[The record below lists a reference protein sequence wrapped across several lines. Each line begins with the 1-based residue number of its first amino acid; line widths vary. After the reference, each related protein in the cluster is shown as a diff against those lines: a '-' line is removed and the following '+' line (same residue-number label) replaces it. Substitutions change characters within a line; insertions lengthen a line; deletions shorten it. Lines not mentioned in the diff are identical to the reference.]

1 MSVLSVL
8 SVSFVPSL
16 AERRDNPESLS
27 APTNI
32 GHLLLRA
39 AHFSPDARIR
49 SVNAGTEDSAPLSYP
64 SLLEDARRISGGL
77 AASGCRPGSAVALC
91 LERPHDF
98 LPAFWGC
105 VLGGYV
111 PCPLAPLR
119 ADSERSAQHLAQI
132 STLLDRPLF
141 VTTRA
146 AGIELP
152 EQAISAEIS
161 SLRRGVPRDAAHEA
175 REHDLAILML
185 TSGSTG
191 HAKAVEL
198 THGNLLASLA
208 DRAARQR
215 LSAADTMFNWIAFD
229 HVAALL
235 ESHMIASYVGANQI
249 HTEPATILADPL
261 RFLRIIGR
269 YQVTIA
275 FAPNFLLGQIN
286 AALSAVDMQ
295 GGTTEVASLDLSC
308 LRRIVTGG
316 EANVVTTGRRFLD
329 LLAPYGL
336 SPDALWPAFGMTETC
351 AACIYSHE
359 FPHIDTECEFASVGI
374 PVGRLNVRIVD
385 ADGCALPPGQ
395 EGELQL
401 SGPMIFAR
409 YHNNEEAT
417 RAAFTADGW
426 LRTGDLARIQKG
438 RLSIVGRSKD
448 CVIVS
453 GVNYFSHELEATLE
467 QLEGIERSFVAAF
480 PTRPKGADTESLV
493 VAFAT
498 TFDLEDDRRLY
509 QLVVA
514 VRNTTIMLWGFRP
527 AVILPLPR
535 SAFPKTS
542 LGKIRR
548 SLMRKRL
555 EAGEWSGH
563 LTYLDGVTT
572 RQLGPY
578 LPPDNEAEAAIA
590 RIFAEILGLDPARVS
605 ATASFFDLGG
615 TSLDIIKLKQKLA
628 ERLQRF
634 DFPIVSILQHPT
646 PRALAGQKQGEYDPV
661 VVLQATGDKT
671 PLFCI
676 HPATG
681 EVLVFVSL
689 ANYFVNHRPFY
700 ALRARGFSP
709 GEKQFESIDEM
720 VSTYVAAIRTRQ
732 PRGPYAIAGYSFG
745 APIAFEVAKALEAQN
760 ERVAFCGSIDG
771 TVFIGDREHKLNEIE
786 SAFRVAYFLGLV
798 DMQQMLELPQRLGAR
813 MHAVDP
819 YKAVMEL
826 ACPTRLAELD
836 LDVEKFTAW
845 AKLSF
850 RLVTLGQEY
859 IPSGSVE
866 SATVFYAEPLWG
878 TKDDWLCNKLVEWN
892 NHTRTPPRYVDVPG
906 SHSSLLERQHVASFQ
921 MTLRAELDRSLNGL

>member
-1 MSVLSVL
+1 MSA
-8 SVSFVPSL
+8 SFVPSL
-16 AERRDNPESLS
+16 SECRDNLPTFS
-27 APTNI
+27 APTHI
-32 GHLLLRA
+32 GQLLLRA
-39 AHFSPDARIR
+39 AEFFPDAKIR
-49 SVNAGTEDSAPLSYP
+49 SVTAGTEDLAPLSYS
-64 SLLEDARRISGGL
+64 SLLEDARHISGGL
-77 AASGCRPGSAVALC
+77 RANGCRPGSAVALL

-105 VLGGYV
+105 VLGGYI

-119 ADSERSAQHLAQI
+119 GDSERCARHLAQVN
-132 STLLDRPLF
+132 TLLDRPLF
-141 VTTRA
+141 VTTQSA
-146 AGIELP
+146 DIELP
-152 EQAISAEIS
+152 ENAISAEIS
-161 SLRRGVPRDAAHEA
+161 SLRRGTPREAAHEA
-175 REHDLAILML
+175 REQDLAILML

-191 HAKAVEL
+191 QAKAVEL

-208 DRAARQR
+208 GRAARQR

-235 ESHMIASYVGANQI
+235 ESQMTAAYVGANQI
-249 HTEPATILADPL
+249 HAEPATILADPL
-261 RFLRIIGR
+261 LFLRIIRR
-269 YQVTIA
+269 YRVTIA

-286 AALSAVDMQ
+286 AALSDVQ
-295 GGTTEVASLDLSC
+295 GGATKVPSLDLSC

-316 EANVVTTGRRFLD
+316 EANVITTGRRFLD

-351 AACIYSHE
+351 AACVYSHE
-359 FPHIDTECEFASVGI
+359 FPRIDAECEFAAVGTPI
-374 PVGRLNVRIVD
+374 DRLKVRIVD
-385 ADGCALPPGQ
+385 PNGFALPPGR

-401 SGPMIFAR
+401 NGPMIFAR

-417 RAAFTADGW
+417 RAAFTSDGW
-426 LRTGDLARIQKG
+426 LRTGDLGRIQEG

-448 CVIVS
+448 CIIVS

-498 TFDLEDDRRLY
+498 TFDLEDESRLY

-514 VRNTTIMLWGFRP
+514 VRNTAVMLWGFRP
-527 AVILPLPR
+527 GVILPLPR

-542 LGKIRR
+542 LGKIQRTA
-548 SLMRKRL
+548 MRKRL
-555 EAGEWSGH
+555 EAGEWSDH
-563 LTYLDGVTT
+563 LAHLHRVTT

-578 LPPDNEAEAAIA
+578 VPPDNETEVAVA
-590 RIFAEILGLDPARVS
+590 RIFAETLGLDQADVS

-628 ERLQRF
+628 EQMQRT
-634 DFPIVSILQHPT
+634 DLTILSILQQPT
-646 PRALAGQKQGEYDPV
+646 PRALAGQKQDEYDPV
-661 VVLQATGDKT
+661 VVLQATGQKT

-689 ANYFVNHRPFY
+689 ANYFVNNRPFY

-709 GEKQFESIDEM
+709 GEKHFESIDEM

-771 TVFIGDREHKLNEIE
+771 TVFIGAREHKLNEME

-798 DMQQMLELPQRLGAR
+798 DMQQMLELPRRLSAQT
-813 MHAVDP
+813 HAPDP
-819 YKAVMEL
+819 YKSVMEL
-826 ACPTRLAELD
+826 AGPARLAELD

-850 RLVTLGQEY
+850 RLVTMGQEY

-878 TKDDWLCNKLVEWN
+878 TKDDWLRNKLVEWN
-892 NHTRTPPRYVDVPG
+892 SHTRTPPRYVEVPG
-906 SHSSLLERQHVASFQ
+906 SHSSLLERHHVASFQ
-921 MTLRAELDRSLNGL
+921 MALRAELDRSLNGL

>member
-1 MSVLSVL
+1 M
-8 SVSFVPSL
+8 SVSF
-16 AERRDNPESLS
+16 AS
-27 APTNI
+27 APAQWHGNLPSFPAPTHI
-32 GHLLLRA
+32 GQLLLRA
-39 AHFSPDARIR
+39 ARFCPDARIL
-49 SVNAGTEDSAPLSYP
+49 SVHAGTKGVALASY
-64 SLLEDARRISGGL
+64 SSVLEDARRIAGGL
-77 AASGCRPGSAVALC
+77 EDSGCRPGSVVALL
-91 LERPHDF
+91 LERPYEF

-105 VLGGYV
+105 VLGGYI

-119 ADSERSAQHLAQI
+119 GDAERWAQQVEHASAV
-132 STLLDRPLF
+132 LDEPLF
-141 VTTRA
+141 VTSES
-146 AGIELP
+146 AGVELP
-152 EQAISAEIS
+152 ERVRSARVA
-161 SLRRGVPRDAAHEA
+161 SLRRAAPREAIHEAHEQ
-175 REHDLAILML
+175 DLAILML

-191 HAKAVEL
+191 RAKAVEL

-208 DRAARQR
+208 GRAARQQ

-235 ESHMIASYVGANQI
+235 ESHMIASYVGAGQI
-249 HTEPATILADPL
+249 HTEPATVLADPL
-261 RFLRIIGR
+261 QFLHIIQR

-286 AALSAVDMQ
+286 AALSDAGGQ
-295 GGTTEVASLDLSC
+295 GGTTKAASLDLSC

-316 EANVVTTGRRFLD
+316 EANVVATGRRFLE

-359 FPHIDTECEFASVGI
+359 FPAIDAEHEFASVGMA
-374 PVGRLNVRIVD
+374 VEGLKARIVD
-385 ADGCALPPGQ
+385 AEGFASPPGQ

-401 SGPMIFAR
+401 SGPMIFSR
-409 YHNNEEAT
+409 YRNNEEAT
-417 RAAFTADGW
+417 QAAFTADGW
-426 LRTGDLARIQKG
+426 LRTGDLGRVQEG
-438 RLSIVGRSKD
+438 RLSLVGRSKD
-448 CVIVS
+448 CIIVS

-467 QLEGIERSFVAAF
+467 RLEGIDRSFVAAF

-498 TFDLEDDRRLY
+498 TFDLEDESRLY

-514 VRNTTIMLWGFRP
+514 IRNTTIMLWGFRP
-527 AVILPLPR
+527 GVILPLPR

-542 LGKIRR
+542 LGKIQR
-548 SLMRKRL
+548 SSMRKRL
-555 EAGEWSGH
+555 ESGDWSDHVAH
-563 LTYLDGVTT
+563 LERVTT
-572 RQLGPY
+572 RQLGSY
-578 LPPDNEAEAAIA
+578 VPPENVAEATVAG
-590 RIFAEILGLDPARVS
+590 IFAEILGLDPASVS

-615 TSLDIIKLKQKLA
+615 TSLDIIKLKQKLG

-634 DFPIVSILQHPT
+634 DLSMVSILQHPT
-646 PRALAGQKQGEYDPV
+646 PRALASRNQGEYDPV
-661 VVLQATGDKT
+661 VVLQATGQKT

-689 ANYFVNHRPFY
+689 ANYFVNNRPFY

-720 VSTYVAAIRTRQ
+720 VSTYVAAVRARQ
-732 PRGPYAIAGYSFG
+732 PHGPYAIAGYSFG

-771 TVFIGDREHKLNEIE
+771 TVFIGDRKHKLNEME

-798 DMQQMLELPQRLGAR
+798 DMQHMLELPRQLSAQIP
-813 MHAVDP
+813 VPDP

-826 ACPTRLAELD
+826 ASPVRLAELD
-836 LDVEKFTAW
+836 LDEEKFTAW

-859 IPSGSVE
+859 VPSGQVE
-866 SATVFYAEPLWG
+866 SATIFYAEPLWG
-878 TKDDWLCNKLVEWN
+878 TKDDWLSNKLVEWN
-892 NHTRTPPRYVDVPG
+892 GHTRMPPRYVEVPG

-921 MTLRAELDRSLNGL
+921 MALRAELDRSLEGL

>member
-1 MSVLSVL
+1 M
-8 SVSFVPSL
+8 SVSFVPSAVECRHEL
-16 AERRDNPESLS
+16 PAFSTS
-27 APTNI
+27 THI
-32 GHLLLRA
+32 GQLLLRA
-39 AHFSPDARIR
+39 AQFCPDARIC
-49 SVNAGTEDSAPLSYP
+49 SVNTGTEVVARLSYP
-64 SLLEDARRISGGL
+64 SLLEDARRIAGGL
-77 AASGCRPGSAVALC
+77 RANGCRPGSAVALL

-105 VLGGYV
+105 VLGGYI
-111 PCPLAPLR
+111 PCPLAPIR
-119 ADSERSAQHLAQI
+119 TDSGRCARYLAQVN
-132 STLLDRPLF
+132 TLLDRPLF
-141 VTTRA
+141 VTPRSA
-146 AGIELP
+146 DIELP
-152 EQAISAEIS
+152 ENALFAEIS
-161 SLRRGVPRDAAHEA
+161 SLRRGVPREAVHEA
-175 REHDLAILML
+175 REQDLAILML

-191 HAKAVEL
+191 HPKAVEL
-198 THGNLLASLA
+198 THGNLLASMA
-208 DRAARQR
+208 GRAARQR
-215 LSAADTMFNWIAFD
+215 LSAADTLFNWIAFD

-235 ESHMIASYVGANQI
+235 ESHLIASYVGANQV

-261 RFLRIIGR
+261 LFLRIICQYR
-269 YQVTIA
+269 VTIA

-286 AALSAVDMQ
+286 AALAAVEQ
-295 GGTTEVASLDLSC
+295 RATGPESLDLSC

-351 AACIYSHE
+351 AACVYSHE
-359 FPHIDTECEFASVGI
+359 FPRIDHQLEFAAVGTPI
-374 PVGRLNVRIVD
+374 DRLRVRIVD
-385 ADGCALPPGQ
+385 ANGFALPTG
-395 EGELQL
+395 EDGELQL
-401 SGPMIFAR
+401 SGPMIFTR
-409 YHNNEEAT
+409 YRNDEEAT

-426 LRTGDLARIQKG
+426 LRTGDLGRIQEG

-448 CVIVS
+448 CIIVS
-453 GVNYFSHELEATLE
+453 GVNYFSHELEAALE
-467 QLEGIERSFVAAF
+467 QLEGIERSLVAVF

-498 TFDLEDDRRLY
+498 TFDLEDESRLY

-514 VRNTTIMLWGFRP
+514 VRNTAVMLWGFRP
-527 AVILPLPR
+527 GVILPLPR

-542 LGKIRR
+542 LGKIQR
-548 SLMRKRL
+548 SAMRKRL

-563 LTYLDGVTT
+563 LAHLDRVTT

-578 LPPDNEAEAAIA
+578 VPPDNEAEVAIA
-590 RIFAEILGLDPARVS
+590 RMFAETFGLDPAGVS

-628 ERLQRF
+628 AGLQR
-634 DFPIVSILQHPT
+634 DLPIVSILQHPT
-646 PRALAGQKQGEYDPV
+646 PRALAAEKQGEYDPV
-661 VVLQATGDKT
+661 VVLQATGRKT
-671 PLFCI
+671 PLFCV

-720 VSTYVAAIRTRQ
+720 VNTYVAAIRMRQ
-732 PRGPYAIAGYSFG
+732 PHGPYAIAGYSFG

-771 TVFIGDREHKLNEIE
+771 TVFIGSREHKLNEME

-798 DMQQMLELPQRLGAR
+798 DMQQMLELPGQLGAQP
-813 MHAVDP
+813 HARDP
-819 YKAVMEL
+819 YRSVMEL
-826 ACPTRLAELD
+826 ASRDRLAELD

-866 SATVFYAEPLWG
+866 AATIFYAQPLWG
-878 TKDDWLCNKLVEWN
+878 TKEDWVRNKLVEWN
-892 NHTRTPPRYVDVPG
+892 DHTRTPPRYVEVPG

-921 MTLRAELDRSLNGL
+921 MVLRAELDRSLEGR

>member
-1 MSVLSVL
+1 M
-8 SVSFVPSL
+8 SVSFVSSP
-16 AERRDNPESLS
+16 AEYRDNLPEFS
-27 APTNI
+27 APTHI
-32 GHLLLRA
+32 GQLLLRA
-39 AHFSPDARIR
+39 AQFCPDAKIC
-49 SVNAGTEDSAPLSYP
+49 SVNTETEVVAPLSYP
-64 SLLEDARRISGGL
+64 SLLEDAQHISGGL
-77 AASGCRPGSAVALC
+77 RANGCLPGSAVALL

-105 VLGGYV
+105 VLGGYI
-111 PCPLAPLR
+111 PCPLAPIR
-119 ADSERSAQHLAQI
+119 VDSERCARHLAQVN
-132 STLLDRPLF
+132 TLLDRPLF
-141 VTTRA
+141 VTTRS

-152 EQAISAEIS
+152 ENAISAEIS
-161 SLRRGVPRDAAHEA
+161 SLRRGAPREAVHEA
-175 REHDLAILML
+175 REQDLAVLML

-191 HAKAVEL
+191 QAKAVEL

-208 DRAARQR
+208 GRAARQR

-249 HTEPATILADPL
+249 HTEPDTILADPL
-261 RFLRIIGR
+261 RFLRIIRR
-269 YQVTIA
+269 YRVTIA

-286 AALSAVDMQ
+286 AALSAVDVQ
-295 GGTTEVASLDLSC
+295 GGATGAASLELSC

-316 EANVVTTGRRFLD
+316 ETNVVTTGRRFLD

-351 AACIYSHE
+351 AACVYSHE
-359 FPHIDTECEFASVGI
+359 FPRIDQEREFAAVGLPI
-374 PVGRLNVRIVD
+374 DRLKVRIVD
-385 ADGCALPPGQ
+385 ANGFALPPGQ

-409 YHNNEEAT
+409 YHHNEEAT

-426 LRTGDLARIQKG
+426 LHTGDLGRLQEG

-448 CVIVS
+448 CIIVS
-453 GVNYFSHELEATLE
+453 GVNYFSHELETTLE

-480 PTRPKGADTESLV
+480 PTRPKSADTESLV
-493 VAFAT
+493 IAFAT
-498 TFDLEDDRRLY
+498 TFDLEDDSQLY

-527 AVILPLPR
+527 GVILPLPR

-542 LGKIRR
+542 LGKIQRT
-548 SLMRKRL
+548 SMRKRL
-555 EAGEWSGH
+555 EAGEWSSHVAH
-563 LTYLDGVTT
+563 LDRVTT

-578 LPPDNEAEAAIA
+578 VPPANETEVAVA
-590 RIFAEILGLDPARVS
+590 RIFAETLGLDPSDVS

-628 ERLQRF
+628 ERLQRI
-634 DFPIVSILQHPT
+634 DLPIVSILQHPT

-661 VVLQATGDKT
+661 VVLQATGQKT
-671 PLFCI
+671 PLFCV

-689 ANYFVNHRPFY
+689 ANYFVNYRPFY

-709 GEKQFESIDEM
+709 GEKPFESIDEM

-732 PRGPYAIAGYSFG
+732 PHGPYAIAGYSFG

-771 TVFIGDREHKLNEIE
+771 TVFIGAREHKLNEIE

-798 DMQQMLELPQRLGAR
+798 DMRQMLERPHRLGAQ
-813 MHAVDP
+813 MHPPDP
-819 YKAVMEL
+819 YKSVIEL
-826 ACPTRLAELD
+826 ASPARLAELD
-836 LDVEKFTAW
+836 LDVEKFTTW

-850 RLVTLGQEY
+850 RLVTMGQEY

-866 SATVFYAEPLWG
+866 SATVFYAQPLWG
-878 TKDDWLCNKLVEWN
+878 TKEDWLCNKLAEWN
-892 NHTRTPPRYVDVPG
+892 DHTRTPPRYVEVPG
-906 SHSSLLERQHVASFQ
+906 SHSSLLERHHVASFQ
-921 MTLRAELDRSLNGL
+921 MALRAELDRSLNGL

>member
-1 MSVLSVL
+1 M
-8 SVSFVPSL
+8 SVSFASDPAQWHGNLPSFPVP
-16 AERRDNPESLS
+16 
-27 APTNI
+27 THI
-32 GHLLLRA
+32 GQLLPRA
-39 AHFSPDARIR
+39 ARFCPDARIF
-49 SVNAGTEDSAPLSYP
+49 SVDAGTKGVALLSY
-64 SLLEDARRISGGL
+64 SSVMEDARCIAGGL
-77 AASGCRPGSAVALC
+77 EASGCHPGSVVALL
-91 LERPHDF
+91 LERPYEF

-105 VLGGYV
+105 VLGGYI

-119 ADSERSAQHLAQI
+119 GDSERWAQQLEHVNA
-132 STLLDRPLF
+132 LLDEPLF
-141 VTTRA
+141 VTSQS

-152 EQAISAEIS
+152 EQVRSTQVS
-161 SLRRGVPRDAAHEA
+161 SLRRGAPHETVHEA
-175 REHDLAILML
+175 REQDLAILML

-191 HAKAVEL
+191 RAKAVEL

-208 DRAARQR
+208 GREARQQ

-235 ESHMIASYVGANQI
+235 ESHMIASYVGASQI
-249 HTEPATILADPL
+249 HTEPATVLADPFL
-261 RFLRIIGR
+261 FLRIIQR
-269 YQVTIA
+269 YQVSIA

-286 AALSAVDMQ
+286 AALSDAGGQ
-295 GGTTEVASLDLSC
+295 GGAKVASLDLSC

-316 EANVVTTGRRFLD
+316 EANVVATGRRFLD

-336 SPDALWPAFGMTETC
+336 APDALWPAFGMTETC

-359 FPHIDTECEFASVGI
+359 FPEIDAEREFAAVGMSVDG
-374 PVGRLNVRIVD
+374 LKVRIVD
-385 ADGCALPPGQ
+385 AEGFAAPPGQ

-401 SGPMIFAR
+401 NGPMIFSR
-409 YHNNEEAT
+409 YRNNEEAT
-417 RAAFTADGW
+417 QAAFTADGW
-426 LRTGDLARIQKG
+426 LRTGDLGRVEEG
-438 RLSIVGRSKD
+438 RLSLVGRSKD
-448 CVIVS
+448 CTIVS

-467 QLEGIERSFVAAF
+467 RLEGIERSFVAAF

-498 TFDLEDDRRLY
+498 TFDLEEESRLY

-514 VRNTTIMLWGFRP
+514 IRNTTIMLWGFRP
-527 AVILPLPR
+527 GVILPLPR

-542 LGKIRR
+542 LGKIQR

-555 EAGEWSGH
+555 EAGEWSDH
-563 LTYLDGVTT
+563 LAHLERVTT
-572 RQLGPY
+572 RQLGSY
-578 LPPDNEAEAAIA
+578 VPPENAAEAAVA
-590 RIFAEILGLDPARVS
+590 GIFGEILGLNPASVS

-628 ERLQRF
+628 ERLQRV
-634 DFPIVSILQHPT
+634 DVSMVTILQNPT
-646 PRALAGQKQGEYDPV
+646 PRALARQNQGEYDPV
-661 VVLQATGDKT
+661 VVLQATGEKT

-689 ANYFVNHRPFY
+689 ANYFVNNRPFY

-709 GEKQFESIDEM
+709 GEQQFESIDEM
-720 VSTYVAAIRTRQ
+720 VSTYVTAIRTRQ
-732 PRGPYAIAGYSFG
+732 PHGPYAIAGYSFG
-745 APIAFEVAKALEAQN
+745 ASIAFEVAKALEAQN

-771 TVFIGDREHKLNEIE
+771 TVFIGDRKHKLNEME

-798 DMQQMLELPQRLGAR
+798 DMQHMLELPRQLSAQ
-813 MHAVDP
+813 MHVPDP
-819 YKAVMEL
+819 YEAVMER
-826 ACPTRLAELD
+826 AAPARLAELD
-836 LDVEKFTAW
+836 LDEEKFTAW

-859 IPSGSVE
+859 VPSGHVE
-866 SATVFYAEPLWG
+866 SATIFYAEPLWG
-878 TKDDWLCNKLVEWN
+878 TKDDWLSNKLVEWN
-892 NHTRTPPRYVDVPG
+892 DHTRTPPRYVDVPG

-921 MTLRAELDRSLNGL
+921 MALRAELDRSLEGL

>member
-1 MSVLSVL
+1 M
-8 SVSFVPSL
+8 SVSF
-16 AERRDNPESLS
+16 AS
-27 APTNI
+27 APAQWHGNLPSFPAPTHI
-32 GHLLLRA
+32 GQLLLRA
-39 AHFSPDARIR
+39 AQFCSDARIL
-49 SVNAGTEDSAPLSYP
+49 SVGAGTKGVALLSY
-64 SLLEDARRISGGL
+64 SSVLEEARRIAGGL
-77 AASGCRPGSAVALC
+77 EASGCRAGSVVTLL
-91 LERPHDF
+91 LEHPYEF

-105 VLGGYV
+105 VLGGYI

-119 ADSERSAQHLAQI
+119 GDSERWTQQLEHVNA
-132 STLLDRPLF
+132 LLDQPLF
-141 VTTRA
+141 VTSQS

-152 EQAISAEIS
+152 EQFRSAQVA
-161 SLRRGVPRDAAHEA
+161 SLRRAIAREAIHEA
-175 REHDLAILML
+175 REQDLAILML

-191 HAKAVEL
+191 RAKAVEL

-208 DRAARQR
+208 GRADRQR

-235 ESHMIASYVGANQI
+235 ESHMIASYVGASQI
-249 HTEPATILADPL
+249 HTEPATVLADPL
-261 RFLRIIGR
+261 LFLRIIQR
-269 YQVTIA
+269 YRVTVA

-286 AALSAVDMQ
+286 AALSDA
-295 GGTTEVASLDLSC
+295 GGRAGATPVESFDLSC

-316 EANVVTTGRRFLD
+316 EANVVATGRRFLE

-351 AACIYSHE
+351 AACVYSHE
-359 FPHIDTECEFASVGI
+359 FPAIDADHEFASVGM
-374 PVGRLNVRIVD
+374 PVEGLKVRIVD
-385 ADGCALPPGQ
+385 AEGFAAPPGQ

-401 SGPMIFAR
+401 TGPMIFSR
-409 YHNNEEAT
+409 YRNNEEAT
-417 RAAFTADGW
+417 QAAFTTDGW
-426 LRTGDLARIQKG
+426 LRTGDLGRIQEG
-438 RLSIVGRSKD
+438 HLSLVGRSKD
-448 CVIVS
+448 CIIVS

-467 QLEGIERSFVAAF
+467 RLEGIDRSFVAAF

-498 TFDLEDDRRLY
+498 TFDLEDESRLY

-514 VRNTTIMLWGFRP
+514 IRNTTIMLWGFRP
-527 AVILPLPR
+527 GVILPLPR

-542 LGKIRR
+542 LGKIQR
-548 SLMRKRL
+548 SSMRKRL
-555 EAGEWSGH
+555 EAGEWLDH
-563 LTYLDGVTT
+563 FVYLECVTT
-572 RQLGPY
+572 RQLGCY
-578 LPPDNEAEAAIA
+578 VPPENAAEAAVVE
-590 RIFAEILGLDPARVS
+590 IFGEILGLNPASVS
-605 ATASFFDLGG
+605 VTASFFDLGG

-628 ERLQRF
+628 ERMQRR
-634 DFPIVSILQHPT
+634 DLSMVSILQNPT
-646 PRALAGQKQGEYDPV
+646 SRALAREDRGEYDPV
-661 VVLQATGDKT
+661 VVLQATGQKT

-689 ANYFVNHRPFY
+689 ANYFVNNRPFY

-709 GEKQFESIDEM
+709 GEQQFESIDEM
-720 VSTYVAAIRTRQ
+720 VDTYVTAIRARQ
-732 PRGPYAIAGYSFG
+732 PHGPYAIAGYSFG

-771 TVFIGDREHKLNEIE
+771 TVFIGDRKHKLNEME

-798 DMQQMLELPQRLGAR
+798 DMQQMLELPRQLSAQ
-813 MHAVDP
+813 MHAPDP
-819 YKAVMEL
+819 YRAVMER
-826 ACPTRLAELD
+826 AVPDRLAELD
-836 LDVEKFTAW
+836 LDEEKFTAW

-859 IPSGSVE
+859 VPSGHVE

-878 TKDDWLCNKLVEWN
+878 TKADWLSNKLVEWN
-892 NHTRTPPRYVDVPG
+892 DHTRTPPRYVEVPG

-921 MTLRAELDRSLNGL
+921 MALRAELDRSLEGL

>member
-1 MSVLSVL
+1 MSVSVVPFP
-8 SVSFVPSL
+8 SVC
-16 AERRDNPESLS
+16 RDNPPAFS
-27 APTNI
+27 APTHI
-32 GHLLLRA
+32 GQLLLRA
-39 AHFSPDARIR
+39 AQLCPDARIR
-49 SVNAGTEDSAPLSYP
+49 SVNAGAEDIARLSYP
-64 SLLEDARRISGGL
+64 SLLEDARRISAGL
-77 AASGCRPGSAVALC
+77 EAGGCRPGSAVALL

-105 VLGGYV
+105 VLGGYI
-111 PCPLAPLR
+111 PCPLAPIR
-119 ADSERSAQHLAQI
+119 ADSERGAQHLAQVNA
-132 STLLDRPLF
+132 LLDRPLF
-141 VTTRA
+141 LTTRSA
-146 AGIELP
+146 DIDLP
-152 EQAISAEIS
+152 EQAISADIS
-161 SLRRGVPRDAAHEA
+161 SLRRGAPREAVHEA
-175 REHDLAILML
+175 REQDVAILML

-235 ESHMIASYVGANQI
+235 ESHMIASYAGANQI
-249 HTEPATILADPL
+249 HAEPATILADPL
-261 RFLRIIGR
+261 RFLRIICR

-295 GGTTEVASLDLSC
+295 DGTTAAESLELSC

-316 EANVVTTGRRFLD
+316 EANLVTTGRRFLD

-351 AACIYSHE
+351 AACVYSHE
-359 FPHIDTECEFASVGI
+359 FPDIDEEHEFASVGT
-374 PVGRLNVRIVD
+374 PVGRLSVRIVD
-385 ADGCALPPGQ
+385 ENGCALPPGH

-401 SGPMIFAR
+401 SGPMIFTR
-409 YHNNEEAT
+409 YRNNEEAT

-426 LRTGDLARIQKG
+426 LRTGDLGRLQEG

-448 CVIVS
+448 CINVS

-480 PTRPKGADTESLV
+480 STRPKSADTESLV

-527 AVILPLPR
+527 GVILPLPR

-542 LGKIRR
+542 LGKIQRT
-548 SLMRKRL
+548 SMRKRF
-555 EAGEWSGH
+555 EAGEWSDHVAH
-563 LTYLDGVTT
+563 LDRVTT

-578 LPPDNEAEAAIA
+578 VPPENEAEAAVA
-590 RIFAEILGLDPARVS
+590 RIFGEILGLDAAGVS
-605 ATASFFDLGG
+605 TTASFFDLGG

-628 ERLQRF
+628 ERLRR
-634 DFPIVSILQHPT
+634 DLPIVSILQHPT

-661 VVLQATGDKT
+661 VVLQATGQKT
-671 PLFCI
+671 PLFCV

-720 VSTYVAAIRTRQ
+720 VSTYVAAIRARQ
-732 PRGPYAIAGYSFG
+732 PHGPYAIAGYSFG

-771 TVFIGDREHKLNEIE
+771 TVFIGDRTHKLNEIE
-786 SAFRVAYFLGLV
+786 SAFRVAYFLGLL
-798 DMQQMLELPQRLGAR
+798 DMQQMLELPRQLGAQ
-813 MHAVDP
+813 MQAPDP
-819 YKAVMEL
+819 YKSVMAL
-826 ACPTRLAELD
+826 ACPARLAELD
-836 LDVEKFTAW
+836 LDAEKFTAW

-850 RLVTLGQEY
+850 RLVTMGQEY
-859 IPSGSVE
+859 VPSGSVD
-866 SATVFYAEPLWG
+866 SATIFYAEPLWG
-878 TKDDWLCNKLVEWN
+878 TKADWLCDKLVEWN
-892 NHTRTPPRYVDVPG
+892 DHTRTPPRYVEVPG

-921 MTLRAELDRSLNGL
+921 MALRAELDRSLNGL